1 MGTCTEST
9 LSGLF
14 AVCLYSNISFM
25 QSSAETLCVVPFS
38 PACGADGREW
48 LPCCLFDFIF
58 QHWSVLLIIQP
69 DYENSSESRRI
80 EISTRRYDKM
90 SWANAHV
97 NSLAEWIEGYYDV
110 ICLYFIILFSG
121 LCYKQLEVHGLNQG
135 GGFRLFWSLR
145 LLQIM
150 HQAQSQLTIEQLNK
164 VDKFLLISCR
174 IFVFQ
179 PSITAS
185 FTNELSLSVLYSLE

>member
-1 MGTCTEST
+1 MACLQFVCILISPLCKVLLRHCVWSPSVRPAGRMAA
-9 LSGLF
+9 SG
-14 AVCLYSNISFM
+14 CL
-25 QSSAETLCVVPFS
+25 VVF
-38 PACGADGREW
+38 
-48 LPCCLFDFIF
+48 LDFIF
-58 QHWSVLLIIQP
+58 QHWPVLLIIQP

-97 NSLAEWIEGYYDV
+97 NSLAEWIEGYDDV